1 MKRNMCTLQ
10 PAEKKQ
16 RNSSFEL
23 LRIICMLLI
32 VAHHYV
38 VHTEGL
44 LGGGST
50 AENTFLTIFGMYG
63 KVANYI
69 FMLITGYFS
78 ITAKISYRRILEILM
93 TMNAYYWGIVVFY
106 LLKEGWGTYYCNLHN
121 LFPVIWGNGFVV
133 AYIWFSLLIPL
144 LNRLLNSLDKPVFL
158 RLVVMLFLIRLVPP
172 TAETSLEMSYVESF
186 AVLYCIGAYLRL
198 YVPVGEKISR
208 LWYFPCMFF
217 AFAWLAN
224 IPMFWF
230 GLSGT
235 GLARIFKAAVA
246 GVLLG
251 QSGWLVAVTALS
263 FFLVFR
269 NWDFYS
275 PAINSMARCVMGIYL
290 IHDNNV
296 LRAKIW
302 GSVSPGTQWLGTKWL
317 LPHAVIKTLAVFL
330 VCLLVDAVRIL
341 IFEKVVDPLLDRWWA
356 RSRLARIL
364 EKEI

>member
-1 MKRNMCTLQ
+1 
-10 PAEKKQ
+10 
-16 RNSSFEL
+16 
-23 LRIICMLLI
+23 
-32 VAHHYV
+32 
-38 VHTEGL
+38 
-44 LGGGST
+44 
-50 AENTFLTIFGMYG
+50 
-63 KVANYI
+63 
-69 FMLITGYFS
+69 
-78 ITAKISYRRILEILM
+78 
-93 TMNAYYWGIVVFY
+93 
-106 LLKEGWGTYYCNLHN
+106 
-121 LFPVIWGNGFVV
+121 
-133 AYIWFSLLIPL
+133 
-144 LNRLLNSLDKPVFL
+144 
-158 RLVVMLFLIRLVPP
+158 
-172 TAETSLEMSYVESF
+172 
-186 AVLYCIGAYLRL
+186 
-198 YVPVGEKISR
+198 
-208 LWYFPCMFF
+208 MFF